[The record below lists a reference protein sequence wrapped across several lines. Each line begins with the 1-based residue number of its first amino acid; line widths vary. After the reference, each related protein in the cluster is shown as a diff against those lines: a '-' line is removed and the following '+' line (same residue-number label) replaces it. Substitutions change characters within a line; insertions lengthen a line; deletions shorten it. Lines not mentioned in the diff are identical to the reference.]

1 MTSKEVNIWSNW
13 AKKNPGISHG
23 WDKVG
28 IGYDS
33 CEIAKG
39 IIMKTRKSSMLR
51 LSGVVMPETQDA
63 ATVLFEKF
71 ILRVKQERGMGPCE
85 GDQLET
91 VNEMLT
97 RNTQHSV
104 CYVTSLNPDC
114 KMCFIGAVYNTPT
127 LNMGLISDHLDEL
140 KMGLSEMGLS
150 VVFEV
155 SDSAGCN
162 AGYANRVSN
171 IAAKEFIPAD
181 ILAMHGLDGE
191 CLVAFRQQA
200 DGTVTFQLDDPPHVL
215 KRVVGAARNRPLS
228 WEWNATMN
236 RPMSVDALRDVYYAS
251 LTGRG
256 ELTLA
261 SHRKMTPDLFAK
273 TDRAQTM
280 KVAPAAKL
288 LSNTMVTIIDKVCN
302 DPSIP
307 LETVSYGSRKQLY
320 SKARELCMNMNGF
333 FDVCNSKKLN
343 QVDRNRRYKVMP
355 DNAVETANEFLRVAK
370 WYVDWKFILSDPVTG
385 EFHKEHFVPDET
397 YASMLNC
404 CYGFAAM
411 IYDLVVRQGIS
422 IYLFRVNQDVCE
434 HHFSNIRV
442 GCGHCRNPSELH
454 ANACAWT
461 SHWKRLMKCSKY
473 GNVTVP

>member
-1 MTSKEVNIWSNW
+1 MHFHVFEATLDELQGKRHDKNGKVSTGVRYCPEVMQQSLTLLRDCDEKTYDTFAEILNLPSRRHARKKFAKEVDEDGDGNCWKMTSKEVNIWSNW

-104 CYVTSLNPDC
+104 YYVTSLNPDC

-155 SDSAGCN
+155 LDSAGCN
-162 AGYANRVSN
+162 AGYANRASN

-215 KRVVGAARNRPLS
+215 KRVVGAAHNHPLS

-261 SHRKMTPDLFAK
+261 WHRKMTPDLFAK
-273 TDRAQTM
+273 TDRVQTM

-302 DPSIP
+302 DPNIP

-333 FDVCNSKKLN
+333 FDVCNSK
-343 QVDRNRRYKVMP
+343 QE
-355 DNAVETANEFLRVAK
+355 AE
-370 WYVDWKFILSDPVTG
+370 S
-385 EFHKEHFVPDET
+385 
-397 YASMLNC
+397 S
-404 CYGFAAM
+404 
-411 IYDLVVRQGIS
+411 
-422 IYLFRVNQDVCE
+422 
-434 HHFSNIRV
+434 
-442 GCGHCRNPSELH
+442 
-454 ANACAWT
+454 
-461 SHWKRLMKCSKY
+461 
-473 GNVTVP
+473 

>member
-1 MTSKEVNIWSNW
+1 
-13 AKKNPGISHG
+13 
-23 WDKVG
+23 
-28 IGYDS
+28 
-33 CEIAKG
+33 
-39 IIMKTRKSSMLR
+39 
-51 LSGVVMPETQDA
+51 
-63 ATVLFEKF
+63 
-71 ILRVKQERGMGPCE
+71 
-85 GDQLET
+85 
-91 VNEMLT
+91 
-97 RNTQHSV
+97 
-104 CYVTSLNPDC
+104 
-114 KMCFIGAVYNTPT
+114 
-127 LNMGLISDHLDEL
+127 
-140 KMGLSEMGLS
+140 
-150 VVFEV
+150 
-155 SDSAGCN
+155 
-162 AGYANRVSN
+162 
-171 IAAKEFIPAD
+171 
-181 ILAMHGLDGE
+181 
-191 CLVAFRQQA
+191 
-200 DGTVTFQLDDPPHVL
+200 
-215 KRVVGAARNRPLS
+215 
-228 WEWNATMN
+228 MN

-370 WYVDWKFILSDPVTG
+370 WYVDWKFILTDPVTG